1 MIKNKKILDYIIII
15 KMFLLFFWLAFPVI
29 AVAEGYRGDISLSN
43 GGQLNQSTNY
53 QHISSV
59 NNGITFAEVPL
70 MTFDN
75 MISMGAI
82 TSFWLNNG
90 NISYENMTLE
100 NKPLFSGSTVPT
112 NTVNIGI
119 TFKTAN
125 GDIRQIK
132 YGVSQDSDNI
142 TDYIVVYS
150 SWDPGVPVGPSIQI
164 STTTDKLEKGINYIQ
179 WYAQN
184 TADVEGILTGIF
196 IIYVTD
202 SDEYIKILQPGQ
214 IASLKPKIKAEL
226 YSAYGFNE
234 SSVTV
239 KLFSGS
245 STNTASIYIATG
257 VGRFKYENGK
267 KFLDYTYDGMMSLVD
282 KGPYTL
288 SVEFTDNKN
297 KTVGPKC
304 VTFRVNSE
312 QVAQLLPYPSP
323 YNPNSGKPMKIKYV
337 LAEAA
342 SVTINIYDRAGKF
355 ISKVIEKISSVEG
368 ANYADWDAKSY
379 AGDSLANG
387 IYICEII
394 TDSGKENRRYRS
406 FAILRK

>member
-1 MIKNKKILDYIIII
+1 MIKNKKILDYITKI
-15 KMFLLFFWLAFPVI
+15 FLLFFWLAFPAI
-29 AVAEGYRGDISLSN
+29 AAAEGYTGDISLSN
-43 GGQLNQSTNY
+43 GGQLNQSANY
-53 QHISSV
+53 HHISSV
-59 NNGITFAEVPL
+59 NNGITFSEVPV

-75 MISMGAI
+75 MVSMSVV
-82 TSFWLNNG
+82 TSFWLDNND
-90 NISYENMTLE
+90 ISYENMTLE
-100 NKPLFSGSTVPT
+100 NKPFISGSTVPT

-119 TFKTAN
+119 TFKTAS

-132 YGVSQDSDNI
+132 YAVSQDLSNLNNY
-142 TDYIVVYS
+142 TVVYS
-150 SWDPGVPVGPSIQI
+150 SWDPGVPVGQSIQI
-164 STTTDKLEKGINYIQ
+164 STTTDQLEKGTNYIQ

-184 TADVEGILTGIF
+184 TAAAEGLLTGIF
-196 IIYVTD
+196 IIYVTN

-239 KLFSGS
+239 KLFSGT
-245 STNTASIYIATG
+245 STNTASIYTATG
-257 VGRFKYENGK
+257 AGHFKYENGK
-267 KFLDYTYDGMMSLVD
+267 KFLDYTYDGTRRLVD

-297 KTVGPKC
+297 QTVGPKC

-355 ISKVIEKISSVEG
+355 ISKVIEKVSSVEG
-368 ANYADWDAKSY
+368 ANYTDWDAKSY

-394 TDSGKENRRYRS
+394 TDNGKENRRYRS

>member
-1 MIKNKKILDYIIII
+1 MIKNKKILDYIT
-15 KMFLLFFWLAFPVI
+15 KMFLLFFWLAFPVL
-29 AVAEGYRGDISLSN
+29 AAAEGYTGDISLSN
-43 GGQLNQSTNY
+43 GGQLNQSANY
-53 QHISSV
+53 HHISSV
-59 NNGITFAEVPL
+59 NNGITFSEVPV

-75 MISMGAI
+75 MISMGVI
-82 TSFWLNNG
+82 TSFWLDNND
-90 NISYENMTLE
+90 ISYENMTLE
-100 NKPLFSGSTVPT
+100 NKSFISGSTVPT

-119 TFKTAN
+119 TFKTAS

-132 YGVSQDSDNI
+132 YAVSQDLSNLNNY
-142 TDYIVVYS
+142 TVVYS
-150 SWDPGVPVGPSIQI
+150 SWDPGVPVGSSIQI
-164 STTTDKLEKGINYIQ
+164 STTTDQLEKGINYIQ

-184 TADVEGILTGIF
+184 TAAAEGLLTGIF
-196 IIYVTD
+196 IIYVTN

-239 KLFSGS
+239 KLFSGT
-245 STNTASIYIATG
+245 STNTASIYTATG
-257 VGRFKYENGK
+257 AGHFKYENGK
-267 KFLDYTYDGMMSLVD
+267 KFLDYTYDDTVRLVD

-297 KTVGPKC
+297 QTVGPKC

-355 ISKVIEKISSVEG
+355 ISKVIEKVSSVEG
-368 ANYADWDAKSY
+368 ANYTDWDAKSY

-394 TDSGKENRRYRS
+394 TDNGKENRRYRS

>member
-1 MIKNKKILDYIIII
+1 MIKNKKILDYITKI
-15 KMFLLFFWLAFPVI
+15 FLLFFWLAFPAI
-29 AVAEGYRGDISLSN
+29 AAAEGYTGDISLSN
-43 GGQLNQSTNY
+43 GGQLNQSANY
-53 QHISSV
+53 HHISSV
-59 NNGITFAEVPL
+59 NNGITFSEVPV

-75 MISMGAI
+75 MISMGVI
-82 TSFWLNNG
+82 TSFWLYNND
-90 NISYENMTLE
+90 ISYENMTLE
-100 NKPLFSGSTVPT
+100 NKPFISGSTVPT

-119 TFKTAN
+119 TFKTAS

-132 YGVSQDSDNI
+132 YAVSQDLSNLNNY
-142 TDYIVVYS
+142 TVVYS
-150 SWDPGVPVGPSIQI
+150 SWDPGVPVGQSIQI
-164 STTTDKLEKGINYIQ
+164 STTTDQLEKGTNYIQ

-184 TADVEGILTGIF
+184 TAAAEGLLTGIF

-239 KLFSGS
+239 KLFSGT
-245 STNTASIYIATG
+245 STNTASIYTATG
-257 VGRFKYENGK
+257 AGHFKYENGK
-267 KFLDYTYDGMMSLVD
+267 KFLDYTYDGTIRLVD

-297 KTVGPKC
+297 QTVGPKC

-312 QVAQLLPYPSP
+312 QVAQLLPYSSP

-355 ISKVIEKISSVEG
+355 ISKVIEKVSSVEG
-368 ANYADWDAKSY
+368 ANYTDWDAKSY

-394 TDSGKENRRYRS
+394 TDNGKENRRYRS

>member
-1 MIKNKKILDYIIII
+1 MIKNKKILDYIT

-29 AVAEGYRGDISLSN
+29 AVAEGYTGDISLSN
-43 GGQLNQSTNY
+43 GGQLNQSENY
-53 QHISSV
+53 HHISSV
-59 NNGITFAEVPL
+59 NNGITFSEVPV

-75 MISMGAI
+75 MISMGVI
-82 TSFWLNNG
+82 TSFWLDNND
-90 NISYENMTLE
+90 ISYENMTLE
-100 NKPLFSGSTVPT
+100 NKPFISGSTVPT

-119 TFKTAN
+119 TFKTAS

-132 YGVSQDSDNI
+132 YAVSQDLSNLNNY
-142 TDYIVVYS
+142 TVVYS
-150 SWDPGVPVGPSIQI
+150 SWDPGVPVGQSIQI
-164 STTTDKLEKGINYIQ
+164 STTTDQLEKGINYIQ

-184 TADVEGILTGIF
+184 TAAAEGLLTGIF
-196 IIYVTD
+196 IIYVTN

-239 KLFSGS
+239 KLFSGT
-245 STNTASIYIATG
+245 STNTASIYTATG
-257 VGRFKYENGK
+257 AGHFKYENGK
-267 KFLDYTYDGMMSLVD
+267 KFLDYTYDGTVRLVD

-297 KTVGPKC
+297 QTVGPKC

-355 ISKVIEKISSVEG
+355 ISKVIEKVSSVEG
-368 ANYADWDAKSY
+368 ANYTDWDAKSY

-394 TDSGKENRRYRS
+394 TDNGKENRRYRS

>member
-1 MIKNKKILDYIIII
+1 MIKNKKILDHTV
-15 KMFLLFFWLAFPVI
+15 KMFLLFFWLAFPVL
-29 AVAEGYRGDISLSN
+29 AAAEGYAGDISLSN
-43 GGQLNQSTNY
+43 GGQINQSANY

-59 NNGITFAEVPL
+59 NNGITFGEVPV

-75 MISMGAI
+75 IVSMGI
-82 TSFWLNNG
+82 VTSFWLNN
-90 NISYENMTLE
+90 NDISYENMTLE
-100 NKPLFSGSTVPT
+100 NKPFINGSTVPT

-132 YGVSQDSDNI
+132 YAVSQDLSNLNNY
-142 TDYIVVYS
+142 TVVYS

-164 STTTDKLEKGINYIQ
+164 STTTDQLEKGKNYIR
-179 WYAQN
+179 WFAQN
-184 TADVEGILTGIF
+184 TTAAEGLETAIF
-196 IIYVTD
+196 VIYVND
-202 SDEYIKILQPGQ
+202 SEEYIKILQPGQ

-245 STNTASIYIATG
+245 STNTASIYSTKGTG
-257 VGRFKYENGK
+257 HFKYENGK
-267 KFLDYTYDGMMSLVD
+267 KFLDYTYDGGIPLVD

-288 SVEFTDNKN
+288 SVEFRDNKN
-297 KTVGPKC
+297 NTVGPKC

-355 ISKVIEKISSVEG
+355 ISKVIEKVSSVEG

>member
-1 MIKNKKILDYIIII
+1 MIKNNKILNYII
-15 KMFLLFFWLAFPVI
+15 KMFLLFSGLVFPVL
-29 AVAEGYRGDISLSN
+29 VTAEGYTGEIFISN
-43 GGQLNQSTNY
+43 GGQLDQSENY

-59 NNGITFAEVPL
+59 NNGITFPKVPV

-75 MISMGAI
+75 MLSAGVV
-82 TSFWLNNG
+82 TSFWLNNSD
-90 NISYENMTLE
+90 ILWENMTIE
-100 NKPLFSGSTVPT
+100 NKPLISGSTVPT
-112 NTVNIGI
+112 NTANIGI
-119 TFKTAN
+119 TFKTAY
-125 GDIRQIK
+125 GDIRQIR
-132 YGVSQDSDNI
+132 YNVSPDFSNMGD
-142 TDYIVVYS
+142 TSSYTVVYS
-150 SWDPGVPVGPSIQI
+150 SWDLDVPVGSSIQI
-164 STTTDKLEKGINYIQ
+164 STTTNQLEKGINYIQ

-184 TADVEGILTGIF
+184 TNDEEGKLTEIF
-196 IIYVTD
+196 VIYVND
-202 SDEYIKILQPGQ
+202 SEEYIIILQPGQ

-226 YSAYGFNE
+226 YSAYGFSE

-245 STNTASIYIATG
+245 STNTASIYTATG
-257 VGRFKYENGK
+257 IGHFKDENGK
-267 KFLDYTYDGMMSLVD
+267 KFLDYTYNGVPLVD

-323 YNPNSGKPMKIKYV
+323 YNPNSGNPMKIKYV

-355 ISKVIEKISSVEG
+355 ISKVIEKVSSVEG
-368 ANYADWDAKSY
+368 TNYADWDAKSY

-387 IYICEII
+387 VYICEII

>member
-1 MIKNKKILDYIIII
+1 MIKNKKILDQII
-15 KMFLLFFWLAFPVI
+15 KMFPLFFWLAFPVI
-29 AVAEGYRGDISLSN
+29 AAAEGYTGDISLSN
-43 GGQLNQSTNY
+43 GGQLNQSANY

-59 NNGITFAEVPL
+59 NNGITFAEVPV
-70 MTFDN
+70 MTLDN
-75 MISMGAI
+75 MISMGIIA
-82 TSFWLNNG
+82 SFWLDNN

-100 NKPLFSGSTVPT
+100 NKPFISGSTVPT

-119 TFKTAN
+119 TFKTVS

-132 YGVSQDSDNI
+132 YAVSQDLSSLDNY
-142 TDYIVVYS
+142 TVVYS
-150 SWDPGVPVGPSIQI
+150 SWDPGVPVGQSIQI
-164 STTTDKLEKGINYIQ
+164 STTTDKLEKGTNYIQ

-184 TADVEGILTGIF
+184 TNAAEGILTGIS

-226 YSAYGFNE
+226 YSAYGFSE

-245 STNTASIYIATG
+245 STNTASIYTATG
-257 VGRFKYENGK
+257 AGHFKYENGK
-267 KFLDYTYDGMMSLVD
+267 KFLDYTYDGIVRLVD

-323 YNPNSGKPMKIKYV
+323 YNPNSDKPMKIKYV

-355 ISKVIEKISSVEG
+355 ISKVIEKVSSVEG
-368 ANYADWDAKSY
+368 ANYTGWDAKDY

-394 TDSGKENRRYRS
+394 TDNGKENRRYGS

>member
-1 MIKNKKILDYIIII
+1 MIKNKKILDHSV
-15 KMFLLFFWLAFPVI
+15 KMFLLFFWLAFPVL
-29 AVAEGYRGDISLSN
+29 AAAEGYAGDISLSN
-43 GGQLNQSTNY
+43 GGQLNQSANY

-59 NNGITFAEVPL
+59 NNGITFGEVPV

-75 MISMGAI
+75 MVSMSVV
-82 TSFWLNNG
+82 TSFWLDNND
-90 NISYENMTLE
+90 ISYEKMTLE
-100 NKPLFSGSTVPT
+100 NKPFISGSTVPT
-112 NTVNIGI
+112 NAINIGI
-119 TFKTAN
+119 TFKTAS

-132 YGVSQDSDNI
+132 YAVSQDLSNLNNY
-142 TDYIVVYS
+142 TVVYS

-164 STTTDKLEKGINYIQ
+164 STTTDQLEKGINYIQ

-184 TADVEGILTGIF
+184 TAAAEGLLTGIF
-196 IIYVTD
+196 VIYVND
-202 SDEYIKILQPGQ
+202 AEEYIKILQPGQ

-226 YSAYGFNE
+226 FSAYGFNE

-245 STNTASIYIATG
+245 STNTAIIYSTTG
-257 VGRFKYENGK
+257 TGHFKYENDK
-267 KFLDYTYDGMMSLVD
+267 KFLDYTYDGGIPLVD

-288 SVEFTDNKN
+288 SVEFRDNKN
-297 KTVGPKC
+297 NTVGPKC

-355 ISKVIEKISSVEG
+355 ISKVIEKVSSVEG